1 MTDKF
6 EALHNTT
13 KAAGNTHEVEAADK
27 VSGDVMELTKA
38 ELELRKKAIDGMDEQ
53 LLAIYQQEVA
63 AYKDH
68 RGDIVSFNYDRGT
81 VAAEVNRNPNYG
93 TAAID
98 LLSVALGLDR
108 STMYKTMRFSNM
120 YTTKADLEDTL
131 QDADKRGV
139 TLTWSHFVAVLS
151 IPETEGSSDPHED
164 RRRMLDTAVE
174 NKMSV
179 RALSAEVKLVYGN
192 STATKV
198 NTARANVKSLFKQLD
213 GGNTRFAVKLKS
225 KADDLISD
233 FDEAVETGSSEDIKH
248 YLEKALALKLSLD
261 AVIDLVG
268 RVKSFI
274 DKFPGK
280 ISSAVA
286 ERKKVADMRD
296 DSDTKKSKV
305 SK

>member
-13 KAAGNTHEVEAADK
+13 KAAGNTHVEAADK

-53 LLAIYQQEVA
+53 LLAIYEQEVA

-81 VAAEVNRNPNYG
+81 VASEVNRNPKYG
-93 TAAID
+93 TAAVD
-98 LLSVALGLDR
+98 LLSTALGLDR

-120 YTTKADLEDTL
+120 YTTKSDLESTL
-131 QDADKRGV
+131 TDADKRGV

-192 STATKV
+192 NTATKV
-198 NTARANVKSLFKQLD
+198 NTARANVKSLFKQLS
-213 GGNTRFAVKLKS
+213 GGNTRFAVKLKT
-225 KADDLISD
+225 KAEELIND
-233 FDEAVETGSSEDIKH
+233 FDEAVETGSAEDVKG
-248 YLEKALALKLSLD
+248 YMERALALKSSLD
-261 AVIDLVG
+261 EVIDLVG
-268 RVKSFI
+268 RVKNFI

-280 ISSAVA
+280 ITSAVA